1 MSTTFR
7 STWAQGF
14 SVSQPTFDSPLQF
27 CPALGSQEL
36 DDMINA
42 YVPGPAPIQEKRAFV
57 SMDFFNYS
65 HTTGESFRYY
75 SVPALTSAGSSPT
88 QDSGYSSSYV
98 SPALSNWSWPQS
110 VSASTPATSSARG
123 SASRTKSAKKTGS
136 SSRTSP
142 PDFSNIPG
150 MKIMTKD
157 GQDVTNSA
165 SRGCKTKEQRDHA
178 HLMRIIKACD
188 ACKKKKIRC
197 DPSHKKRSSGA
208 TPVAQTPAPSSSR
221 AKSSAKKTKHPAAP
235 QAQLP
240 LPQDFMSM
248 DMPSLSEDFTF
259 ADFELSG
266 MDSTAQDS
274 WDAFVQYDDEPMH
287 VVPDYDF
294 FFDPA
299 GHFSPESSMSA
310 SPTSA
315 SAPATLPQLV
325 SASGLETVPM
335 EQAQPAASC
344 GPALPY
350 MAAGANG
357 ADYVDFNLFSPAS
370 SFVDDESLPVHDIGV
385 VPSAESQV
393 SPRHS
398 ASPELGPQA
407 QYVSRGGSSALG
419 GQNVENQQFVRRRGM
434 GERVSDSEDVHANN
448 GAHGGSRSALE
459 ITAEH
464 GDQTSRLV
472 PPRTTHD
479 HPAMSPALDM
489 HRAVAGD
496 SLSLAASSPSSL
508 LQTSRPPSLP
518 APNWGGAGGD
528 AAMAPA
534 ASPGSLAQNALR
546 AVSDEISPTRAS
558 ISYTVAP
565 SRISPSQ
572 GEVSSSGAAAGGL
585 ISAQKWREYG
595 LGRCAVRAPSTVSS
609 VQEAAVTRAGEFSH
623 DITAMVALGVLAI
636 GLPVTMAA
644 SLLQLALGLMVL
656 GTILFPKSTTLAFPE
671 QRICGTTPL
680 PSTNQEQRQDLVDP
694 ARSYA
699 AGKSIRSTAHH
710 HLCRQINNARPVTAV
725 GRLATSRLLALT
737 Q

>member
-1 MSTTFR
+1 
-7 STWAQGF
+7 
-14 SVSQPTFDSPLQF
+14 
-27 CPALGSQEL
+27 
-36 DDMINA
+36 MINA

-110 VSASTPATSSARG
+110 VSASTPATSSAQG
-123 SASRTKSAKKTGS
+123 STSRTKSSKKAGS

-208 TPVAQTPAPSSSR
+208 TPVAQTPAQSSSR
-221 AKSSAKKTKHPAAP
+221 AKSSAKKAKHPAAP

-248 DMPSLSEDFTF
+248 DMPPLSEDFTF

-287 VVPDYDF
+287 IVPDYDF

-310 SPTSA
+310 SPASA

-325 SASGLETVPM
+325 SASGLETVLM

-350 MAAGANG
+350 MAVGANG

-393 SPRHS
+393 SPRRS
-398 ASPELGPQA
+398 VSPELGPQA

-434 GERVSDSEDVHANN
+434 GERVSDSEHVHANN
-448 GAHGGSRSALE
+448 GARGGSRSALG
-459 ITAEH
+459 IIAEH
-464 GDQTSRLV
+464 GDQSSPLV
-472 PPRTTHD
+472 PPRTAHD
-479 HPAMSPALDM
+479 RPAMSPALDM
-489 HRAVAGD
+489 HRAVAGG
-496 SLSLAASSPSSL
+496 STNLAASSPSSL

-518 APNWGGAGGD
+518 APNWGGFGGD

-534 ASPGSLAQNALR
+534 ASPGPLAQNAPR
-546 AVSDEISPTRAS
+546 AVSDETSPTQAS
-558 ISYTVAP
+558 ISSYTVAP

-623 DITAMVALGVLAI
+623 DITPMVALGVLAI
-636 GLPVTMAA
+636 GLPVTMAGP
-644 SLLQLALGLMVL
+644 LLQLALGIMVL

-725 GRLATSRLLALT
+725 GRLAASRLLALT